1 MEHDFSKNI
10 VFIAPDFRLTHISIL
25 ERLLDDLVD
34 ILGADKKRMLY
45 LVDREYEAL
54 DQNTWEGWDW
64 NFPAYL
70 DRPDVM
76 LYFKPE
82 GGLVLTIFEPV
93 NIFDEDE
100 DEDWFDRFVVVP
112 ETRSKDFQFVKNKID
127 ICCFWR
133 HRSFMIDMKRPKIN

>member
-1 MEHDFSKNI
+1 MEHDLSKNI

-45 LVDREYEAL
+45 LVDREYEEL
-54 DQNTWEGWDW
+54 DQNTWEGRDW

-82 GGLVLTIFEPV
+82 SGLVLTIFEPV
-93 NIFDEDE
+93 NLFDDED
-100 DEDWFDRFVVVP
+100 D
-112 ETRSKDFQFVKNKID
+112 KD
-127 ICCFWR
+127 
-133 HRSFMIDMKRPKIN
+133 